1 MISGV
6 VFIII
11 ATVLIFVSVKGW
23 SGPYAHPIVG
33 LTSIILSVLQP
44 IGALFRPH
52 PDSSKRWLFNWL
64 HWSGVAAICLA
75 TKFGNLLPKPF
86 LGVVIAFITYIIKSD
101 KESKLNRKTVIDILQ
116 VLLIGAIVIAFVIT
130 LIILLYR

>member
-86 LGVVIAFITYIIKSD
+86 LGVVIAFI
-101 KESKLNRKTVIDILQ
+101 RKTVIDILQ